1 MYSCKKLLMQNLDS
15 DCNKQQDILS
25 QHIQEWMLK
34 EGKHNYP
41 QVDDITIMGK
51 EYSQSKKDIS

>member
-1 MYSCKKLLMQNLDS
+1 MQNLDS